1 MLNEQEAARVVI
13 PLQPLLINVVL
24 DAFTQFLDIIGGID
38 FSLSILSF
46 SKKHITLQPHLVLPL
61 MDNTMRLRS

>member
-1 MLNEQEAARVVI
+1 MRALGVVVF
-13 PLQPLLINVVL
+13 NVVL

-46 SKKHITLQPHLVLPL
+46 SKKTYNFATAFGSPPY
-61 MDNTMRLRS
+61 R